1 MSADCIF
8 CRVAAGEI
16 PSKIVHEDDDVVAFR
31 DIDPK
36 APTHVLIIPRR
47 HIGSV
52 NELEDGDAGLVGRI
66 VLVAR
71 RIADMDRRTE
81 TGYRL
86 VMNTGN
92 DGGQS
97 VHHMHMHV
105 LGGRKLGWPPG

>member
-1 MSADCIF
+1 VSADCIF